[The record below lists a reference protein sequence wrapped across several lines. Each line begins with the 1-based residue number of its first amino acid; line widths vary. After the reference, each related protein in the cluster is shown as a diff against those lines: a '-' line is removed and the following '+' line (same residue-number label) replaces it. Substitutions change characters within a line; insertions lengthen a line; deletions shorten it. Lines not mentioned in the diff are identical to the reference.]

1 MINDPYQVLGV
12 TKGAICVLMVEFI
25 LLKWYNILSG
35 FIKLWGVYYG
45 RRWK

>member
-25 LLKWYNILSG
+25 LLKWYNILSE
-35 FIKLWGVYYG
+35 FIKLWGFYYG